1 MHPGVVRTELGR
13 YRLTNPIL
21 KFLFNILGYFLLRTP
36 KEGAQTILYLATE
49 PSLRTI
55 SGKYFG
61 DCKIEEV
68 TDAAKDDK
76 LAEKLWELSELL
88 AKPEDEEE
96 EGEVFV
102 A

>member
-13 YRLTNPIL
+13 YRLANPIL

-61 DCKIEEV
+61 DCKIEKV

-88 AKPEDEEE
+88 TKPEDEEE